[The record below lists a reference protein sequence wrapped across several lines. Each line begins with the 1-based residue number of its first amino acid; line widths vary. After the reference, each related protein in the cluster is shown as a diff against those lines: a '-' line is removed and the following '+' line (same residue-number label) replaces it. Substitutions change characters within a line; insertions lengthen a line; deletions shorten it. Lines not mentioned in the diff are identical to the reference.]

1 MKSDRFIEMENE
13 ISDQYKVLSS
23 FKYLEDLV
31 LTIHITDEAKNEIP
45 E

>member
-1 MKSDRFIEMENE
+1 MRGSLFELENNITE
-13 ISDQYKVLSS
+13 QYKVLSS

-31 LTIHITDEAKNEIP
+31 LSIQITDEVKDEIP